1 MSEYD
6 AVLAASRKFN
16 SGNIAV
22 DQEIASDAVSKSFNV
37 SPNFF
42 VKRIRLSAASVSPA
56 APILLYLPK
65 IRPQSKSFFV
75 FPVRGHTDAVLHIV
89 PDAANSINSLA
100 AGDPYIYTSTSGE
113 ALIALVGA
121 GATWHLGVFGASV
134 PQQVTLTSAGGCT
147 IGGSYP
153 DFTISVP

>member
-6 AVLAASRKFN
+6 ALQATGRRFN

-22 DQEIASDAVSKSFNV
+22 DAEIADDSVSKNFDV
-37 SPNFF
+37 SSGYFI
-42 VKRIRLSAASVSPA
+42 KRIRLSAASVSPA
-56 APILLYLPK
+56 APILLYLPV

-75 FPVRGHTDAVLHIV
+75 FPVRGHADAVLEII
-89 PDAANSINSLA
+89 PDAADSINSLP

-121 GATWHLGVFGASV
+121 GTTWHLGVFGASV